1 MKNLASCFG
10 AAMGALAGLIAR
22 PKAGLAVKLSTKHVF
37 ECLAPDGTL
46 KWREELDNLVT
57 TEGLNALLTNTF
69 KTIPGSVSWFVGLKG
84 AGSPAAGDT
93 MSSHAGWSEVH
104 TQYSEGTRPALTL
117 GTVAAGS
124 VSNTASKAT
133 FTITGTATV
142 AGAFVTSNSSKN
154 GTTGT
159 LYGATDFSSSRGVE
173 SGDSLQV
180 TVTLTATAT

>member
-1 MKNLASCFG
+1 
-10 AAMGALAGLIAR
+10 
-22 PKAGLAVKLSTKHVF
+22 
-37 ECLAPDGTL
+37 
-46 KWREELDNLVT
+46 
-57 TEGLNALLTNTF
+57 
-69 KTIPGSVSWFVGLKG
+69 
-84 AGSPAAGDT
+84 

-142 AGAFVTSNSSKN
+142 AGAFVTSNSTKN